1 MSAVDSTSSV
11 LTQSLLVVA
20 ALVVALAC
28 LPAIVRALQSRWP
41 LKRVDSDH
49 SLVLGSVIAVG
60 PNQRVATVHISGSGP
75 RRHLVLGISPG
86 TIHCLASWDDGAE
99 SAALSARVGPANLP
113 QAGDAPVTPLQNAS

>member
-1 MSAVDSTSSV
+1 MDSTSSV

-41 LKRVDSDH
+41 HKRVDTDQA
-49 SLVLGSVIAVG
+49 LVLGSVIAVG
-60 PNQRVATVHISGSGP
+60 PNQRVATVHITGAGP

-86 TIHCLASWDDGAE
+86 TIHCLANWDDGDQ
-99 SAALSARVGPANLP
+99 AANSPAHVGKANLRQP
-113 QAGDAPVTPLQNAS
+113 GDAPVAPGPNAI

>member
-1 MSAVDSTSSV
+1 MDSTSSV

-41 LKRVDSDH
+41 HKRVDSDH
-49 SLVLGSVIAVG
+49 TVVLGSVIAVG
-60 PNQRVATVHISGSGP
+60 PNQRVATIHITGSGP

-86 TIHCLASWDDGAE
+86 TIHCLASWDDGAQP
-99 SAALSARVGPANLP
+99 AASPARVGQADLP
-113 QAGDAPVTPLQNAS
+113 QAGDAPVAPGQNAD